1 MTQEELKK
9 IIENHQ
15 HWLNEDCDGWNN
27 MRANLSDEH
36 LDGLNLDGAS
46 LDGAS
51 LDGASLVRA
60 SLDGASLVRA
70 SLNGASL
77 DGASLVGAS
86 LYGASLDGAS
96 LDGASLVGASLY
108 RASLDGA
115 SLDGASLDGVKIN
128 ECTSFYDLQC
138 PEEGDFIAFKKASG
152 LIVKLRIP
160 AEARRS
166 SATSRKCRAEFADVL
181 EILNTDKTKADVT
194 EVASNY
200 NCEVIYEV
208 GERVTADSWDDNRWN
223 ECSHGIHFF
232 MTFAEAVRY

>member
-1 MTQEELKK
+1 
-9 IIENHQ
+9 
-15 HWLNEDCDGWNN
+15 

-36 LDGLNLDGAS
+36 LDGLN
-46 LDGAS
+46 
-51 LDGASLVRA
+51 
-60 SLDGASLVRA
+60 
-70 SLNGASL
+70 
-77 DGASLVGAS
+77 
-86 LYGASLDGAS
+86 
-96 LDGASLVGASLY
+96 
-108 RASLDGA
+108 LDGA